1 METER
6 AFFVLLIANLF
17 LMKFITILNTPDNF
31 QIAIIKNLFDLQKI
45 NYRITDEVVNSA
57 AGIGGLGITGMRVQV
72 IEEDLI
78 TARQILEEASIL

>member
-1 METER
+1 
-6 AFFVLLIANLF
+6 
-17 LMKFITILNTPDNF
+17 MKFITILNTPDNF